1 MGNDLANIQIGRQIL
16 TYGDVELG
24 HTDGGCEFSY
34 EPEYTDIVVDAYGKT
49 VADKVLV
56 GEAVKV
62 KVTLAEITL
71 DRLKMAMPTGTLAGT
86 TSQKL
91 TLGSAPGKKLSD
103 GAQELLMHPAFKA
116 VDDLEFDISLY
127 KAAIIGEVKL
137 PYKFD
142 EKTVY
147 EVTFIALIDET
158 KEDGD
163 YLACIGDIAA
173 V

>member
-1 MGNDLANIQIGRQIL
+1 MANDLANIQIGRQIL
-16 TYGDVELG
+16 TFGTEDLG

-56 GEAVKV
+56 GEAVSV

-71 DRLKMAMPTGTLAGT
+71 DKLKIAMPTGTMVGT
-86 TSQKL
+86 TSME
-91 TLGSAPGKKLSD
+91 LGSAPGKKLSD
-103 GAQELLMHPAFKA
+103 SALELTLHPAFKPVGDA
-116 VDDLEFDISLY
+116 SFDITLY
-127 KAAIIGEVKL
+127 KAVIVGEVKL

-147 EVTFIALIDET
+147 EVTFVALIDET
-158 KEDGD
+158 KSDGN
-163 YLACIGDIAA
+163 YLAAIGDTAA
-173 V
+173 I

>member
-1 MGNDLANIQIGRQIL
+1 MANDLANIQIGRQIL
-16 TYGDVELG
+16 TYGAIELG

-49 VADKVLV
+49 VTDKILV
-56 GEAVKV
+56 GEAVSV

-71 DRLKMAMPTGTLAGT
+71 DKLKIAMPTGTMVGT

-91 TLGSAPGKKLSD
+91 TMGSAPGKKLST
-103 GAQELLMHPAFKA
+103 GALALVMHPAFKA
-116 VDDLEFDISLY
+116 VDDLEFDITLY

-147 EVTFIALIDET
+147 EVTFVALIDEL

-163 YLACIGDIAA
+163 YLAAIGDIAA
-173 V
+173 I